1 MVHNWTDERV
11 KYLDIIAHFDI
22 SHDAPHWQTTTR
34 SMCEAQTLTNKQDH
48 CVSALDTKK
57 QSEPLWV
64 FNMLKGK
71 RVPYIPKKSGTRK
84 NNTLDPEVQK
94 ILEWLSFHWADYF
107 AEPQNSDRQQPSSSS
122 SSWSPSPTWWSSSSW
137 DHQWQE
143 WHSHRWQDKEWWDK
157 RKERQR
163 QIRVQNSLSKLLAR
177 EKDSIVVNV
186 DLSPDSI
193 CSLADFF

>member
-1 MVHNWTDERV
+1 MVHNWTDEWV

-71 RVPYIPKKSGTRK
+71 RVPYIPKNSGTRK
-84 NNTLDPEVQK
+84 NSTLDPEVQK

-122 SSWSPSPTWWSSSSW
+122 SSWSPSPTWWSFVILGPSMARMALSSVAR
-137 DHQWQE
+137 QRVVGQ
-143 WHSHRWQDKEWWDK
+143 
-157 RKERQR
+157 KERTTTT
-163 QIRVQNSLSKLLAR
+163 
-177 EKDSIVVNV
+177 DSR
-186 DLSPDSI
+186 SE
-193 CSLADFF
+193 